1 MAGLDLRPDQRLDL
15 LIRLGAAARRPRF
28 PTPDNPKVPVMNM
41 LFRPLSGL
49 LLATSALVAP
59 QIAMAQTTP
68 AAQPQPGAAETPAP
82 RQFAALDPEET
93 PNVVEEVLILG
104 RNIPE
109 PMRTTSE
116 VASFLTQEDL
126 KRAGDSTAA
135 EALTRVSGL
144 SLVSGR
150 FVYVRGLGERYSSAL
165 LNGSPLP
172 SPEPLQRVVP
182 LDLFPAAILAGA
194 TVQKSF
200 SPNYPGEFGGGVI
213 DLQTVAIPDE
223 AFFEVEIGGGGNTET
238 TLNKGLTYYG
248 SDTDFLGYDDGTRK
262 KPPELREALATGKR
276 INSSNFT
283 AAQLVRI
290 GSSLVNA
297 PLNLIQTKNKI
308 PGNFSAD
315 VSAGRSFEL
324 ASGARL
330 GVVAIGGFENSWRSR
345 EGIQQQGLEQNGV
358 LEPRTSYN
366 FNNTSNNVTV
376 NGLVGLG
383 LEWGDHQVRWTNLY
397 VHNTTKSARQRAGE
411 DYAAGQEVLD
421 SYTEWFERNLYDTQL
436 SGKHEFGAWNFD
448 WRGSYAKSERDAPY
462 EKFIRYRLE
471 NGVYYHSAS
480 QEQNSTSFS
489 TLDDT
494 MASAGFDVGY
504 TLPLSSGRDAKF
516 SGGYAYLDNERDA
529 ERRDFRYQGGA
540 IPLAIQRER
549 VDFLLSDYNLAQG
562 YLTFTEITG
571 GDGAAAYEAGLKV
584 HAGYVQVDAE
594 FLPRLR
600 TSFGLRVEDAEQTVQ
615 VVDLFGGA
623 AATPTALEETYVLP
637 AATLT
642 YNFAEDMQLRLGA
655 SKTIARPQFRELA
668 PQQYFDPDTDRLFI
682 GNPYLTDT
690 ELLNLDARVEWYF
703 AANQYLSGGLFYKD
717 LDRPVES
724 VVSEQGSTI
733 VQTYVNAP
741 KASLY
746 GFELD
751 FKKLFDSPFE
761 GAFFGSKRWLVGAN
775 YTFSD
780 SQVKVGEDD
789 VVYPLAG
796 AGAPRRALDYVKDGS
811 QLQGL
816 SKHLANIQFGWEDE
830 EHRSQAT
837 ILATYVSKRI
847 SARGRP
853 DQPDLVQEPGVTVD
867 FTYRKAFDVRD
878 RELEFT
884 FKARNLLGEDFE
896 EYQVLGGGRV
906 DANTYD
912 LGQTFSVSL
921 STRF

>member
-1 MAGLDLRPDQRLDL
+1 MNKL
-15 LIRLGAAARRPRF
+15 F
-28 PTPDNPKVPVMNM
+28 P
-41 LFRPLSGL
+41 PLSGL

-59 QIAMAQTTP
+59 QVALAQASASP
-68 AAQPQPGAAETPAP
+68 STPAP
-82 RQFAALDPEET
+82 QQLALADTDPT
-93 PNVVEEVLILG
+93 SVDEVLILG

-116 VASFLTQEDL
+116 VASFLTPEDL
-126 KRAGDSTAA
+126 QRQGDSTAA

-182 LDLFPAAILAGA
+182 LDLFPSAILAGA
-194 TVQKSF
+194 AVQKSY

-223 AFFEVEIGGGGNTET
+223 PFFEVELGTGGNTET
-238 TLNKGLTYYG
+238 TFEKGLTYYG

-262 KPPELREALATGKR
+262 KPAELREAIATGKR

-283 AAQLVRI
+283 TAQLTRI
-290 GSSLVNA
+290 GQSLVNA
-297 PLNLIQTKNKI
+297 NLNLIQVKNKI
-308 PGNFSAD
+308 PANFSAD
-315 VSAGRSFEL
+315 LSAGRSFDL
-324 ASGARL
+324 GDKRL
-330 GVVAIGGFENSWRSR
+330 GIVAIGGFENSWRSR

-366 FNNTSNNVTV
+366 FNNTSNYVTV
-376 NGLVGLG
+376 NGLVGVG
-383 LEWGDHQVRWTNLY
+383 LEWGDHQIKWTNLY

-411 DYAAGQEVLD
+411 DYAAGQNVLD
-421 SYTEWFERNLYDTQL
+421 SYTEYFERNLYDTQL

-494 MASAGFDVGY
+494 MASAGFDVQY
-504 TLPLSSGRDAKF
+504 TLPLSSGRDMVVK
-516 SGGYAYLDNERDA
+516 GGYAYLDNQRDA
-529 ERRDFRYQGGA
+529 ERRDFRFQGGA
-540 IPLAIQRER
+540 IPLTVQQER
-549 VDFLLSDYNLAQG
+549 VDFLLSDYNIAQG

-571 GDGAAAYEAGLKV
+571 GDGAAAYEAELKV
-584 HAGYVQVDAE
+584 HAGYLQVEAE

-600 TSFGLRVEDAEQTVQ
+600 TSFGARVEQGKQTVS

-623 AATPTALEETYVLP
+623 TGVPTALDKTYVLP

-642 YNFAEDMQLRLGA
+642 YNFYENMQLRLGA

-668 PQQYFDPDTDRLFI
+668 PQQYFDPDSDRLFI
-682 GNPYLTDT
+682 GNPYLKDT
-690 ELLNLDARVEWYF
+690 ELTNLDARVEWYF
-703 AANQYLSGGLFYKD
+703 GANQYLSGGVFYKD
-717 LDRPVES
+717 LKKPVES

-746 GFELD
+746 GFEID
-751 FKKLFDSPFE
+751 AKKTFTLPMD
-761 GAFFGSKRWLVGAN
+761 GAFFASKEWLIGAN
-775 YTFSD
+775 YTYSSSD
-780 SQVKVGEDD
+780 VKVGSGD

-796 AGAPRRALDYVKDGS
+796 SGAPRPASDYVKDGS

-816 SKHLANIQFGWEDE
+816 SKHLANIQFGYEDKE
-830 EHRSQAT
+830 ARAQAT
-837 ILATYVSKRI
+837 LLATYVSKRI

-867 FTYRKAFDVRD
+867 FTYRKGFDLMD

-884 FKARNLLGEDFE
+884 FKARNILGEDFE

-912 LGQTFSVSL
+912 LGQSFTFSL
-921 STRF
+921 AHRF

>member
-1 MAGLDLRPDQRLDL
+1 MNKL
-15 LIRLGAAARRPRF
+15 F
-28 PTPDNPKVPVMNM
+28 P
-41 LFRPLSGL
+41 PLSGL

-59 QIAMAQTTP
+59 QVALAQASASP
-68 AAQPQPGAAETPAP
+68 STPAP
-82 RQFAALDPEET
+82 QQLAMADTDPSS
-93 PNVVEEVLILG
+93 VSEVLILG

-116 VASFLTQEDL
+116 VASFLTPEDL
-126 KRAGDSTAA
+126 QRQGDSTAA

-182 LDLFPAAILAGA
+182 LDLFPSAILSGA
-194 TVQKSF
+194 AVQKSF

-213 DLQTVAIPDE
+213 DLQTVSIPDE
-223 AFFEVEIGGGGNTET
+223 PFFEVELGTGGNTET
-238 TLNKGLTYYG
+238 TFNRGLTYYG

-262 KPPELREALATGKR
+262 KPAALREAIATGKR
-276 INSSNFT
+276 INSGNFT
-283 AAQLVRI
+283 NAQLIRI
-290 GSSLVNA
+290 GQSLVNA
-297 PLNLIQTKNKI
+297 NLNLIQVKNKI
-308 PGNFSAD
+308 PANFSAD
-315 VSAGRSFEL
+315 ISAGRSFDL
-324 ASGARL
+324 GDKRL
-330 GVVAIGGFENSWRSR
+330 GLVAIAGFENSWRSR
-345 EGIQQQGLEQNGV
+345 EGIQQQGLEQRGV

-383 LEWGDHQVRWTNLY
+383 LEWGDHEIKWTNLY

-411 DYAAGQEVLD
+411 DYAAGQNVLD
-421 SYTEWFERNLYDTQL
+421 SYTEFFERNLYDTQL

-494 MASAGFDVGY
+494 MASAGFDVQY
-504 TLPLSSGRDAKF
+504 TLPLSSGRDAIFK
-516 SGGYAYLDNERDA
+516 GGYSYLDNQREA
-529 ERRDFRYQGGA
+529 ERRDFRYQGGS
-540 IPLAIQRER
+540 IPLTVQQER
-549 VDFLLSDYNLAQG
+549 VDFLLSDYNIAQG

-571 GDGAAAYEAGLKV
+571 GDGAAAYEADLKV
-584 HAGYVQVDAE
+584 HAGYLQVEAE

-600 TSFGLRVEDAEQTVQ
+600 TSFGARVEQGKQTVS

-623 AATPTALEETYVLP
+623 KGTPTALDKTYVLP

-642 YNFAEDMQLRLGA
+642 YNFYEDMQLRLGA

-668 PQQYFDPDTDRLFI
+668 PQQYFDPDSDRLFI
-682 GNPYLTDT
+682 GNPYLQDT
-690 ELLNLDARVEWYF
+690 ELTNLDARIEWYF
-703 AANQYLSGGLFYKD
+703 GANQYLSGGVFYKD
-717 LDRPVES
+717 LEKPVES

-746 GFELD
+746 GFEID
-751 FKKLFDSPFE
+751 AKKTFTMPID
-761 GAFFGSKRWLVGAN
+761 GAFFNSKEWLIGAN
-775 YTFSD
+775 YTYSSSD
-780 SQVKVGEDD
+780 VKVGSGD

-796 AGAPRRALDYVKDGS
+796 SGAPRPASDYVKDGS

-816 SKHLANIQFGWEDE
+816 SKHLANVQFGYEDKE
-830 EHRSQAT
+830 ARAQAT

-853 DQPDLVQEPGVTVD
+853 DQPDLLQEPGVTVD
-867 FTYRKAFDVRD
+867 FTYRKGFDLMD

-884 FKARNLLGEDFE
+884 FKARNILGEDFE
-896 EYQVLGGGRV
+896 EYQTLGGGRV

-912 LGQTFSVSL
+912 LGQSFTFSL
-921 STRF
+921 SHRF